1 MNAFQSLRERDNIKK
16 AVIFFPLT
24 ALLATVAG
32 LITHFDAP
40 GHATGLPVTDMR
52 IAGIIPVWVMTAL
65 RAVAVIG
72 FLLTSRFKE
81 VSFHNCARSG
91 ARKRCRAR
99 NNARSR
105 PSRRSTIR
113 LSPQLWWVR
122 CNRQASGGR

>member
-52 IAGIIPVWVMTAL
+52 ISGMGHDGTTSCGRHRVFVGFTAQRGL
-65 RAVAVIG
+65 LSATAPGVKFRKFMPGEAAALTTSVATHDVYLPEVI
-72 FLLTSRFKE
+72 F
-81 VSFHNCARSG
+81 
-91 ARKRCRAR
+91 CR
-99 NNARSR
+99 
-105 PSRRSTIR
+105 
-113 LSPQLWWVR
+113 
-122 CNRQASGGR
+122 